1 MTDKSDDELSLDQIA
16 LAIVNIRKE
25 KASILK
31 KAEKQAQELESQK
44 EELENYARSVM
55 AKLGTS
61 SVKTKSGT
69 IISQDV
75 VKYSTNDWNDYYRV
89 IAENDR
95 FDLLE
100 KRVSQK
106 NLQQFLEENPE
117 KEPKGLHQGKRN
129 QDSISLCMT
138 NHSHPMQA
146 IYRPKQISVVS
157 CSQWFVCF
165 CKE

>member
-75 VKYSTNDWNDYYRV
+75 VKYSTNDWNDFYRV

-117 KEPKGLHQGKRN
+117 KEPKGL
-129 QDSISLCMT
+129 SS
-138 NHSHPMQA
+138 
-146 IYRPKQISVVS
+146 YRHNKITVRSS
-157 CSQWFVCF
+157 
-165 CKE
+165 